1 MYDLK
6 ENTNTHDT
14 VPKSGFSDLFAL
26 IACFV
31 SLFFL
36 PTFLVFAF
44 FGEHTAFRIGTG
56 FGLFFSMLPVYLMT
70 MLYVRR
76 TTTIFSFKSLL
87 LTLCYTAVLFSVAV
101 HSFYFLCVV
110 QLILFIYLTGALC
123 TLRSDSLSLKDDT
136 YPYLIEELRQI
147 FLIPVKKVF
156 LPFRSLLKSVRFKR
170 SKKLGG
176 IVFGCLLSLPV
187 LLVVGELLISGDAA
201 FSNATSSVTD
211 SLSDFFT
218 KLFDSFAD
226 RDYILHIYSGFF
238 TSIVFSP
245 FVFSMFFGFRHG
257 IQRSQTKKTTEK
269 IGIRAFVSSNV
280 ATGFYVM
287 LCILY
292 ALYLFSQL
300 SYFFGAFSGKIPLAV
315 NMSLS
320 EYARRGFF
328 EMSAIAAINL
338 ALIAFGVICVKRKE
352 SGKITPLFK
361 GIFTFLDL
369 FTILLIITAISKMA
383 LYITEMGLTHKRILV
398 CIADLL
404 LTVILVCILIRLYR
418 KSFPYMKIIVSVCL
432 AVMSLYALFGD
443 SALIASFNT
452 NAYLKGY
459 HNDLDIETV
468 AHETTPYHAIK
479 NLRKVAEDKD
489 DVLRLV
495 TGDRIGQIIFHASD
509 CYLPEKKLEMNT
521 AENLLTS
528 ESITDFL
535 FWEYAKD
542 NRDFIMKHLNSF
554 REYIDWQG
562 EY

>member
-1 MYDLK
+1 MYDLT
-6 ENTNTHDT
+6 ENTNTLYT
-14 VPKSGFSDLFAL
+14 VPKSGFADLFAGM
-26 IACFV
+26 ACFV

-36 PTFLVFAF
+36 PTFFVFAF
-44 FGEHTAFRIGTG
+44 FGEHTAFSIGTG
-56 FGLFFSMLPVYLMT
+56 FGMFFSMLPVYLMT

-101 HSFYFLCVV
+101 HSFYFLSVV
-110 QLILFIYLTGALC
+110 QFTLFIYLTGALC
-123 TLRSDSLSLKDDT
+123 ALRSNSLSLKDDT

-156 LPFRSLLKSVRFKR
+156 LPFRSLLKSIRFKK

-176 IVFGCLLSLPV
+176 IIFGCLLSLPV
-187 LLVVGELLISGDAA
+187 LLIVGELLISGDAA
-201 FSNATSSVTD
+201 FSNATSSITEAV
-211 SLSDFFT
+211 SDFFR

-226 RDYILHIYSGFF
+226 SEFILHIYSGFF
-238 TSIVFSP
+238 TAVIFSP
-245 FVFSMFFGFRHG
+245 FVFSVFFCFRHG
-257 IQRSQTKKTTEK
+257 IQKSQAEKSTAK
-269 IGIRAFVSSNV
+269 IGVRAFISPTV

-287 LCILY
+287 ICLLY
-292 ALYLFSQL
+292 ALYLLSQL

-328 EMSAIAAINL
+328 EMSAIAVINL
-338 ALIAFGVICVKRKE
+338 TLIAFGVICIKRNKKC
-352 SGKITPLFK
+352 KITPLFK
-361 GIFTFLDL
+361 GIFTFLGL
-369 FTILLIITAISKMA
+369 FTILLIMTAISKMA

-418 KSFPYMKIIVSVCL
+418 KNFPYMKIIVSICL
-432 AVMSLYALFGD
+432 AVMSLYALIGD
-443 SALIASFNT
+443 SALIASLNT
-452 NAYLKGY
+452 NAYVEGY
-459 HNDLDIETV
+459 HNDLDIETI
-468 AHETTPYHAIK
+468 AYETTPYHAIK

-495 TGDRIGQIIFHASD
+495 AGHEIGQIVFYASD
-509 CYLPEKKLEMNT
+509 CYLPEKKLEMST

-535 FWEYAKD
+535 FWKYAKD

-554 REYIDWQG
+554 REYIGWQG